1 MKSQRRGI
9 RRFIRPVMFGLVVV
23 AGGAAG
29 FLFGSSSP
37 GAPTEHVITVR
48 ASQYGYDP
56 PVIRVNRGDTLR
68 LRLLA
73 TDVTHGFY
81 LEGYDIEATMH
92 PLEPGI
98 WLRHPSRP
106 AEAELVEEVV
116 FTATREGKFRYRCSQ
131 TCGYMHPF
139 MLGELVVQPN
149 RLFPTSVGIT
159 LGILLGGLLTAP
171 KRTSGQW

>member
-1 MKSQRRGI
+1 MKSQRR
-9 RRFIRPVMFGLVVV
+9 FIRLVIFGSVV
-23 AGGAAG
+23 AACGAMG
-29 FLFGSSSP
+29 FLLGGGSP

-48 ASQYGYDP
+48 AGQYGYDP

-98 WLRHPSRP
+98 WLRHPSQP
-106 AEAELVEEVV
+106 AEAEKVEEVV

-149 RLFPTSVGIT
+149 RLFPTSVGLT
-159 LGILLGGLLTAP
+159 LGILLGGLFTTR
-171 KRTSGQW
+171 KRTPGQ

>member
-1 MKSQRRGI
+1 MP
-9 RRFIRPVMFGLVVV
+9 RFIRPLVFVLVVT
-23 AGGAAG
+23 ACGAMG
-29 FLFGSSSP
+29 FLFASGSP
-37 GAPTEHVITVR
+37 ATPTEHVITVR
-48 ASQYGYDP
+48 AGQYGYDP
-56 PVIRVNRGDTLR
+56 PVIRVNRGDTVR

-81 LEGYDIEATMH
+81 LEGYDIDATMH

-98 WLRHPSRP
+98 WLRHPSAA
-106 AEAELVEEVV
+106 AEAELVEHVV

-149 RLFPTSVGIT
+149 RLFPTSVGLT
-159 LGILLGGLLTAP
+159 LGILLGGVLTTR
-171 KRTSGQW
+171 KRRSGSS